1 MIRILPIA
9 LLLLAAAVPQEARK
23 PNIIFIHA
31 DDLGYG
37 DLGCYGQKKFSTPR
51 LDRMAAEG
59 LRFTSYYAG
68 NTVCAP
74 SRCALMTGYHMG
86 HAYIR
91 GNLELPLR
99 AEDVTVAK
107 LLKGSGYRTA
117 VIGKWGLGLEN
128 NSGRPDK
135 QGFDYSFGY
144 LDHKHAHRQYTDH
157 LFRNGERVE
166 LDGKAWSND
175 LFTQE
180 SLDFVE
186 RSKSTPFFL
195 YLNYTNPHAEL
206 WVPGDSLEEYKG
218 KFPEKPWLNGQGDAP
233 GAKGYRSQE
242 TPHAAYAAMVTRM
255 DRDVGTLLDKVKA
268 LGLDENTLVFFT
280 SDNGPHREGGAD
292 PDFFQSYGPLRGIKR
307 DLTEG
312 GIRMPMIARWPGKIA
327 AGATTDA
334 ALAHW
339 DFLPTA
345 CELSGAKTPDGLDGI
360 SYVAT
365 LFGKTQKP
373 HEYLYWEFFE
383 RGYDQA
389 IRMGDWKGIRNGLG
403 EPLQLY
409 NLKADLHEDA
419 DVADKNPDVVATL
432 EAQMKAARTDSDKW
446 VPKKGKK

>member
-1 MIRILPIA
+1 MIKILPIV
-9 LLLLAAAVPQEARK
+9 LLLFVAAAPQEARK

-37 DLGCYGQKKFSTPR
+37 DLSCYGQTKFSTPR

-86 HAYIR
+86 HSYIR

-107 LLKGSGYRTA
+107 LLKGSGYSTA
-117 VIGKWGLGLEN
+117 VIGKWGLGLAD

-144 LDHKHAHRQYTDH
+144 LDHRHAHRQYTDH

-166 LDGKAWSND
+166 LDEKSWSND
-175 LFTQE
+175 LFTRE

-186 RSKSTPFFL
+186 KNKATPFFL
-195 YLNYTNPHAEL
+195 YLAYTNPHAEL
-206 WVPGDSLEEYKG
+206 WVPGDSLDQFKG
-218 KFPEKPWLNGQGDAP
+218 KYPEKPWVNGQGDAP

-242 TPHAAYAAMVTRM
+242 TPHAAFAAMVTRM

-268 LGLDENTLVFFT
+268 LGIDENTLVFFT

-292 PDFFQSYGPLRGIKR
+292 PDFFQSYGPLKGIKR

-312 GIRMPMIARWPGKIA
+312 GIRVPMIARWPGKIA
-327 AGATTDA
+327 AGTTTDA

-345 CELSGAKTPDGLDGI
+345 CELSGSKTPEGLDGM
-360 SYVAT
+360 SYVPT
-365 LFGKTQKP
+365 LFGREQKP
-373 HEYLYWEFFE
+373 HDYLYWEFFE

-403 EPLQLY
+403 EPLQLF
-409 NLKADLHEDA
+409 NLKTDLHEDTN
-419 DVADKNPDVVATL
+419 VADKNPDVVAKL
-432 EAQMKAARTDSDKW
+432 EAQMKAGRTDSDKW

>member
-1 MIRILPIA
+1 MTKILPLA
-9 LLLLAAAVPQEARK
+9 LLLLVALAPQEARK
-23 PNIIFIHA
+23 PNIVFIHA

-37 DLGCYGQKKFSTPR
+37 DLSCYGQKRFITPR

-59 LRFTSYYAG
+59 LRFTQYYAG

-91 GNLELPLR
+91 GNAETPLR

-107 LLKGSGYRTA
+107 LLKGAGYSTA
-117 VIGKWGLGLEN
+117 VIGKWGLGLSN

-166 LDGKAWSND
+166 LDGKTWSND

-180 SLDFVE
+180 SLEFVE
-186 RSKSTPFFL
+186 KNKANPFFL

-206 WVPGDSLEEYKG
+206 WVPDDALQEYKG
-218 KFPEKPWLNGQGDAP
+218 KYPEQPWVSGQGDTP
-233 GAKGYRSQE
+233 GAKGYRTQE
-242 TPHAAYAAMVTRM
+242 TPRAAFAAMVTRM
-255 DRDVGTLLDKVKA
+255 DRDVGRILDA
-268 LGLDENTLVFFT
+268 LREKGLDENTLVIFT
-280 SDNGPHREGGAD
+280 SDNGPHKEGGAD

-312 GIRMPMIARWPGKIA
+312 GIREPMIARWPGKIA
-327 AGATTDA
+327 AGKTTDHVA
-334 ALAHW
+334 AHW

-345 CELSGAKTPDGLDGI
+345 CELAGVKSPEGIDGL
-360 SYVAT
+360 SYVPALT
-365 LFGKTQKP
+365 GKEQKA
-373 HEYLYWEFFE
+373 HDYLYWEFHE
-383 RGYDQA
+383 RGFDQA
-389 IRMGDWKGIRNGLG
+389 VRVGDWKGLRNGLG
-403 EPLQLY
+403 EPLKVY
-409 NLKADLHEDA
+409 NLKTDLHEDQ
-419 DVADKNPDVVATL
+419 DVAAQNPDVVAKL
-432 EAQMKAARTDSDKW
+432 EAQLKAARSESEKW

>member
-1 MIRILPIA
+1 MMKILPLV
-9 LLLLAAAVPQEARK
+9 LLLLAAAVPQEPRK

-37 DLGCYGQKKFSTPR
+37 DLSCYGQKNFKTPN
-51 LDRMAAEG
+51 LDRMAAQG

-107 LLKGSGYRTA
+107 LLKGSGYATA

-166 LDGKAWSND
+166 LDGKSWSND
-175 LFTQE
+175 LFTRE

-206 WVPGDSLEEYKG
+206 WVPGDSLDEYKG

-242 TPHAAYAAMVTRM
+242 TPHAAFAAMVTRM
-255 DRDVGTLLDKVKA
+255 DRDVGTLLEKVKA

-292 PDFFQSYGPLRGIKR
+292 PDFFQSYGQLRGIKR

-327 AGATTDA
+327 AGTTTDA

-345 CELSGAKTPDGLDGI
+345 CELSGAKTPEGIDGI

-365 LFGKTQKP
+365 LFGKEQKA
-373 HEYLYWEFFE
+373 HEVLYWEFFQ

-389 IRMGDWKGIRNGLG
+389 IRMGDWKGIRNGL
-403 EPLQLY
+403 
-409 NLKADLHEDA
+409 A
-419 DVADKNPDVVATL
+419 
-432 EAQMKAARTDSDKW
+432 EAL
-446 VPKKGKK
+446 